1 MLSSLD
7 PRQQL
12 PSLIGRAL
20 QPSDPDPAQGHASAG
35 RHGDRVDLSDG
46 ARRLAKLA
54 DTLDRAEGDSL
65 PSNAPFAAAN
75 GMIHKALNAIQRD
88 MGKLLRGFGLSGDL
102 VHGLL
107 KTVIDPV
114 KVALKSG
121 LDFTAQIVMVAARQ
135 TTLISDSG
143 MSSSFSLVAKSLSI
157 EVNHTTGEMS
167 LSLGSLQIQET
178 SQIDFSG
185 TPEAIGQLDGPG
197 LDLGQLLGG
206 PLGGFLGGPL
216 GGDDPEG
223 QSPLLEA
230 LLAAMAGAGE
240 TSHSFDPA
248 ATRFLVQ
255 ALESFENAQGELIS
269 RLLLDAIVALTP
281 PEETPEETPEDLPEG
296 LPGTEVGDDAPLTL
310 PLTT

>member
-7 PRQQL
+7 PLQQL

-20 QPSDPDPAQGHASAG
+20 QPSDPDPAQGHASAE

-54 DTLDRAEGDSL
+54 DEFGRAEDDPL
-65 PSNAPFAAAN
+65 PSNAPFTAAN
-75 GMIHKALNAIQRD
+75 GMIHKALNAMGRD

-102 VHGLL
+102 VQDLL

-135 TTLISDSG
+135 TTLISASG
-143 MSSSFSLVAKSLSI
+143 MSDSFSLVAKSLEI
-157 EVNHTTGEMS
+157 EVNQTTGEMS

-185 TPEAIGQLDGPG
+185 APAAIGQLDGPG

-206 PLGGFLGGPL
+206 LLGGE
-216 GGDDPEG
+216 DPEG

-230 LLAAMAGAGE
+230 LLAAMAGDGE
-240 TSHSFDPA
+240 RGDSFDPTT
-248 ATRFLVQ
+248 TRFLVQ
-255 ALESFENAQGELIS
+255 ALETFENAQGELIS

-281 PEETPEETPEDLPEG
+281 PEETPGETPEDLPAA
-296 LPGTEVGDDAPLTL
+296 EVGDDAPLTL
-310 PLTT
+310 PLTA